1 MYVYVFKEQNII
13 SNSPRY
19 TCDVLLDF
27 VFDLILKYKLYAN
40 GSQEAET
47 YL

>member
-1 MYVYVFKEQNII
+1 MYAYVFKEQNII

-27 VFDLILKYKLYAN
+27 VFDLILKFYAN
-40 GSQEAET
+40 GSQKAET